1 MTNETDP
8 TPTVLSAG
16 PIACNL
22 AAAEQAGRADDI
34 HVLFR
39 HAQATRELADGY
51 AVQFPGTIVWASRLL
66 DFIAAERACCPF
78 LAFALVWEPQHGPL
92 WLHLRG
98 PEGTKAFLRDL
109 LPDVSQQVTAP
120 IPGG

>member
-1 MTNETDP
+1 MTSDTSPAQTMLTD
-8 TPTVLSAG
+8 V

-22 AAAEQAGRADDI
+22 AAADRASRADEI
-34 HVLFR
+34 HALFR

-51 AVQFPGTIVWASRLL
+51 AVQFPSSTAWASRLL

-98 PEGTKAFLRDL
+98 PEGTKEFIRDL
-109 LPDVSQQVTAP
+109 FADVS
-120 IPGG
+120 